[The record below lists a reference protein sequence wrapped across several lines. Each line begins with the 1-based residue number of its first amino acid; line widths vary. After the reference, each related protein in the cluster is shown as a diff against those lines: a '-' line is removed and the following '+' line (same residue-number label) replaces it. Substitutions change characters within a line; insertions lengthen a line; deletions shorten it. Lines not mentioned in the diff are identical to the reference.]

1 MSSIAL
7 TAYPYYKPPI
17 DKGLFEEKPT
27 KKASVDSEEAVHTP
41 NAVLNQGEIATSSYD
56 HPPDGGLMAW
66 LQVAGS
72 FSLYFNTWYI
82 PFRSS
87 FVHWQASLISSQGN
101 R

>member
-7 TAYPYYKPPI
+7 TAFPYYKPPT
-17 DKGLFEEKPT
+17 DRGLFEKKPT
-27 KKASVDSEEAVHTP
+27 NKASVNNGRPEEAVHTP

-72 FSLYFNTWYI
+72 FSLYFNTW
-82 PFRSS
+82 
-87 FVHWQASLISSQGN
+87 
-101 R
+101 